1 MKAFWRVFEYIWPQ
15 WTRLVV
21 ITVSAILISILFSL
35 SFMTIVPLL
44 KLMMGEEGLHGWA
57 DRKVCHQRY
66 GIKFY
71 TPERVDFVDPN
82 KTDIAYRLVITSV
95 EPDGLAYTAGLREQ
109 DWIVAAGSS
118 AASEQTEKVISSKL
132 LDVLASAG
140 SNEKIPVR
148 YKRFDQSGRSEL
160 VSGMLNGG
168 QRPFYLDSMQGLLN
182 LLPREQTPDGKTRA
196 ISIIIILMGIF
207 TIIRCTARFYQ
218 QYIAEKVVQT
228 AVTNLRKDVFSHVLN
243 MPVSYFESEHPSD
256 TVSRLVRDTGQLSSG
271 MKAMF
276 GKALLEPMKA
286 AALIAGAMIID
297 LKLTVIFLCSG
308 PVVVVVI
315 AQLGRKIKRA
325 TRKSLMSWSLMLGK
339 LKEALTAIKVVKVYN
354 RQDHENANFD
364 VINKKLLKQLFRI
377 AKIDAATSPIMEVLG
392 MIAGGAALLFG
403 AHWVAK
409 QEIDASEFITLVAI
423 LGTAAEAIRKSSDI
437 WNKVQQANA
446 AAERVYAILDLDPEA
461 ESHSAYELEPLKS
474 RIEFQDVVFTY
485 PGSEKPALEHVNLT
499 VEAGRNV
506 ALVGPNGSG
515 KTTLANLIPRFYD
528 PDSGRILI
536 DGKDIRGAKLQ
547 NLRSQIGMVT
557 QNVITFNDTIA
568 SNIAYGKPGATREE
582 IIAAARRSFAH
593 EFIEPL
599 PKGYDTVIGEENT
612 GLSGGQLQRI
622 VIARAILK
630 NPSILIFDEATS
642 QVDADSEAK
651 IHRAIEEVMR
661 DRTCIIIAHRFS
673 TVITADIIVVMDNGR
688 IVAQGHHNE
697 LMKTC
702 SLYQSLYETQLVAR
716 DSGPGTRN
724 LEPETRVPSHRRKA
738 SPRESRR
745 T

>member
-15 WTRLVV
+15 WNRLVV
-21 ITVSAILISILFSL
+21 IMVSAVLISILFSL
-35 SFMTIVPLL
+35 SFMTIIPLL

-71 TPERVDFVDPN
+71 TPDRVDFFDPN
-82 KTDIAYRLVITSV
+82 KTDVAYRLQVTSV
-95 EPDGLAYTAGLREQ
+95 ESDGLAYAAGLREN

-118 AASEQTEKVISSKL
+118 ATSEKAEKVISSKL
-132 LDVLASAG
+132 LNVLASAG

-160 VSGMLNGG
+160 VSAQLDSG
-168 QRPFYLDSMQGLLN
+168 QRPFYLHSMQGLLK
-182 LLPREQTPDGKTRA
+182 LLPSEQTAESKTRA
-196 ISIIIILMGIF
+196 ISIIIILMAIF
-207 TIIRCTARFYQ
+207 TVIRCTARFYQ

-243 MPVSYFESEHPSD
+243 MPVRYFESEHPSD

-286 AALIAGAMIID
+286 VALIAGAMVID

-392 MIAGGAALLFG
+392 MMAGGAALLFG
-403 AHWVAK
+403 AHWVAR
-409 QEIDASEFITLVAI
+409 QEIDPSEFITLVAL

-446 AAERVYAILDLDPEA
+446 AAERVYAIIDLDPEV
-461 ESHSAYELEPLKS
+461 EGHSAYELEPLKS

-485 PGSEKPALEHVNLT
+485 PGSEKPALKHVNLT

-536 DGKDIRGAKLQ
+536 DGKDILGAKLQ

-568 SNIAYGKPGATREE
+568 ANIAYGRPGATREE

-651 IHRAIEEVMR
+651 IHRAIEEIMR

-673 TVITADIIVVMDNGR
+673 TVITADTIIVMDDGR
-688 IVAQGHHNE
+688 IVAQGHHSE

-702 SLYQSLYETQLVAR
+702 SLYQSLYETQLV
-716 DSGPGTRN
+716 
-724 LEPETRVPSHRRKA
+724 KA
-738 SPRESRR
+738 
-745 T
+745 